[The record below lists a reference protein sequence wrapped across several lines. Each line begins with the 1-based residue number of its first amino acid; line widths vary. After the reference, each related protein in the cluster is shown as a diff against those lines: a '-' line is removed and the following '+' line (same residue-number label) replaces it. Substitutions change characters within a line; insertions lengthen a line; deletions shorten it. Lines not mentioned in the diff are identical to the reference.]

1 VFRVKRTKGS
11 AVHYAAAVSPAG
23 AVDGLT
29 RDAARAVAIPG
40 EAAERV
46 KAYHARRPAAGD
58 FSFEPTG
65 EADPAPA
72 PKGGTAA
79 DVAKLEKKLAAREA
93 SLKGCAAELEA
104 QKATTARLT
113 AALDAAVRERD
124 EYRDQ
129 VGELTAPPPAAP
141 TA

>member
-1 VFRVKRTKGS
+1 MFRVKRTKGS

-23 AVDGLT
+23 AVDGVT
-29 RDAARAVAIPG
+29 RDAARAAALPR
-40 EAAERV
+40 EAGERV
-46 KAYHARRPAAGD
+46 KAYYARRPAAGA

-65 EADPAPA
+65 EPDPAPA

-79 DVAKLEKKLAAREA
+79 DVARLEKKLAAREA
-93 SLKGCAAELEA
+93 SLKGCAAELER
-104 QKATTARLT
+104 ARAALAELT
-113 AALDAAVRERD
+113 AERDAAARERD

-129 VGELTAPPPAAP
+129 VAALTAPPP